1 MENLPNEVIAKIG
14 ENCDGLTFNSLTRTN
29 SEINDALNC
38 YPSQVIEYV
47 KRIGPLDLSKNLLSL
62 IDPADLITY
71 SMECELDLSRLGK
84 FRGKLTKQIWEYPI
98 KLVFKLG
105 SFEVKVITIDIT
117 TCEHL
122 FDPDRVYNKIS
133 KKTGK
138 SKVFSL
144 NNMIFNRT
152 PKSKETYFRGVYL
165 KNKKEKYSTITH
177 KTEWIGSYTE
187 TTLRFKP
194 EIYDQ
199 ILTDLQMVYIQY
211 NQYLKYELNV
221 YLNG

>member
-1 MENLPNEVIAKIG
+1 MEDLPYEVIAKIG
-14 ENCDGLTFNSLTRTN
+14 EHCDGPTFNSLTLTN

-47 KRIGPLDLSKNLLSL
+47 KRIGPLNLSKNLLSL

-71 SMECELDLSRLGK
+71 SMECELDLSKLGK
-84 FRGKLTKQIWEYPI
+84 FRGERTELIGGYPI
-98 KLVFKLG
+98 KLVFKIG
-105 SFEVKVITIDIT
+105 SFEMKIIKIDIT
-117 TCEHL
+117 DCKHL
-122 FDPDRVYNKIS
+122 FDPDRIYHEVYIS

-138 SKVFSL
+138 FKVFSF
-144 NNMIFNRT
+144 NKMIFNRR

-177 KTEWIGSYTE
+177 ETEWIGSYTR
-187 TTLRFKP
+187 TSFKFQP

-199 ILTDLQMVYIQY
+199 ILTDLQMVYTQY
-211 NQYLKYELNV
+211 NQYLKRNV
-221 YLNG
+221 